1 MSQDEVFDYVVIGS
15 GSGGAAV
22 AHRLSADARFTVLLL
37 EAGGMDDRAE
47 IHRTDA
53 DSVLSLLTSDWSPQI
68 DWGYVTEPEKGLLGR
83 QVPVARGRVLGGS
96 SSVNALMWVRGG
108 RADYDHWKA
117 LGNPGWSYDD
127 VLPYF
132 RRSETYTGLPSVPG
146 LRGDSGP
153 VSVRAL
159 RDPSPVARAFVA
171 ATGGKDPSVG
181 FDYNGETQ
189 EGEGFF
195 YQTIRTEQNARS
207 SSATAYL
214 DPVIDR
220 PNLYIQVGA
229 QASRIVIED
238 RRAVGVEYVQNG
250 TARTVRARNEV
261 VVSAGAFETPKL
273 LMLSGIGPA
282 GQLAEFGIPVVQDL
296 PGVGRNLQDHPFV
309 PICFEAVEPHPAG
322 ALLAEAGL
330 FTRTPAA
337 SPDGPPDLQFT
348 FGPVKFLPPDAPA
361 DQWVGPGFTFAPIA
375 LLPRSRGEVRLAD
388 TDYRRPA
395 QVQANFFQDEAD
407 LEVLVHGVR
416 LAREIAA
423 HRAFDH
429 LRGVEL
435 SPGPEAVG
443 DDAVR
448 DFVRANASTLWH
460 PVGTARMGTGPDAVV
475 DARLKVHGID
485 GLRVADASVMPRIVA
500 GNTHAPIVMIGEK
513 AADLI
518 AQSHRPPHTRGERS

>member
-1 MSQDEVFDYVVIGS
+1 MSTDEVFDFVVVGS

-22 AHRLSADARFTVLLL
+22 AHRLSADGRFTVLLL
-37 EAGGMDDRAE
+37 EAGGMDDRPE
-47 IHRTDA
+47 IHRADA
-53 DSVLSLLTSDWSPQI
+53 ASVLSLLTSEWSPGI
-68 DWGYVTEPEKGLLGR
+68 DWGYVTEPEKGLEGR
-83 QVPVARGRVLGGS
+83 EVPIARGRVLGGS
-96 SSVNALMWVRGG
+96 SSINALMWVRGN
-108 RADYDHWKA
+108 RADYDAWAA

-132 RRSETYTGLPSVPG
+132 RRSETYTGPASTPG

-159 RDPSPVARAFVA
+159 QDPSPVARAFVTA
-171 ATGGKDPSVG
+171 AGGKDPSAG
-181 FDYNGETQ
+181 FDYNGAVQ

-195 YQTIRTEQNARS
+195 YQTIRTEDNARS

-214 DPVIDR
+214 DTVINR

-229 QASRIVIED
+229 QASRLVIED
-238 RRAVGVEYVQNG
+238 RRTLGVSYVQNG
-250 TARTVRARNEV
+250 TLRSARARKEV

-282 GQLAEFGIPVVQDL
+282 EHLAEFGIPVVQDL

-309 PICFEAVEPHPAG
+309 PVCFEAVEEHPAD
-322 ALLAEAGL
+322 ALLSEAGL

-337 SPDGPPDLQFT
+337 APGGSPDLQFT
-348 FGPVKFLPPDAPA
+348 FGPVKFLPPEAPA

-388 TDYRRPA
+388 TDYRHPA
-395 QVQANFFQDEAD
+395 RVQANYLQDEAD
-407 LEVLVHGVR
+407 LDVLVHGVR
-416 LAREIAA
+416 LARKLAD
-423 HRAFDH
+423 HSAFDH
-429 LRGVEL
+429 VRGVEL
-435 SPGPEAVG
+435 SPGPDVV
-443 DDAVR
+443 DDNAVR
-448 DFVRANASTLWH
+448 AFVRANASTLWH

-475 DARLKVHGID
+475 DARLRVHGID

-500 GNTHAPIVMIGEK
+500 GNTHAPTVMIGEK

-518 AQSHRPPHTRGERS
+518 AQSHGMHTEGERS